1 MKLGYRNYFL
11 IGLIVIDLEKETQAA
26 ELKGSLLL
34 FTRFFYKYLTDKDFI
49 ISSPPGRESH
59 HITVCKAFTKLFRE
73 QNHAYGLIINL
84 PPGYGKSV
92 MTSMWVAWCYAH
104 YPDCNF
110 LYISYS
116 HELAAAHTS
125 FIKQIISSK
134 MFKYLFDVEI
144 SSDTRAKDHFMT
156 TAGGSVAAFGSSG
169 AVTGRNAGAPGLN
182 RFSGCVIIDDA
193 HKPNEIH
200 SDSVR
205 ESVIRNYNETIM
217 QRPRD
222 NNVPIVFIGQ
232 RLHEEDL
239 AAYLMSG
246 KDVRTWDRVI
256 MKGIDEAGNA
266 LYPEVQSLAY
276 LRELQ
281 EKQPFV
287 FYSQIQQEPVPSG
300 GALFKPEWF
309 IVLDFE
315 PKIIKT
321 FITADTAETNKSYND
336 ATVFSFWGIY
346 EIETLERKTGIY
358 GLHWLDCYEMRIEP
372 KDLKDAFLD
381 FWQDCMRHEV
391 PPLLAAIEKKSTG
404 VTLLSVIKDE
414 LRGIQVRDIERNRSS
429 GSKTQRFLEMQP
441 FIAEKR
447 ISFTR
452 GAKHVDMC
460 IKHMSK
466 ITANEA
472 HRFDD
477 VADTLCDAIKIA
489 LIDKTLIH
497 TTINKTDYNQIANTL
512 TQKSNKVERL
522 KGLAYK

>member
-1 MKLGYRNYFL
+1 M
-11 IGLIVIDLEKETQAA
+11 IDLERETQAS

-34 FTRFFYKYLTDKDFI
+34 FIRFFYKSLTGRDFI
-49 ISSPPGRESH
+49 ISNPPARESH
-59 HITVCKAFTKLFRE
+59 HITVCKAFTRLFYE
-73 QNHAYGLIINL
+73 QKPAYGLIINL

-134 MFKYLFDVEI
+134 MFKYLFGVEI
-144 SSDTRAKDHFMT
+144 SGDTRAKDHFMT

-169 AVTGRNAGAPGLN
+169 AVTGRNAGSPGLS
-182 RFSGCVIIDDA
+182 RFSGCVVVDDA

-205 ESVIRNYNETIM
+205 ESIIRNYNETIM

-222 NNVPIVFIGQ
+222 TNVPIVFIGQ

-239 AAYLMSG
+239 AAYLVSG
-246 KDVRTWDRVI
+246 KDVRTWDKVVL
-256 MKGIDEAGNA
+256 KGIDEAGNA

-276 LRELQ
+276 LCELQ

-287 FYSQIQQEPVPSG
+287 FWSQIQQEPIPSG

-315 PKIIKT
+315 PTIMQT

-346 EIETLERKTGIY
+346 EIETMGRKTGMH
-358 GLHWLDCYEMRIEP
+358 GLHWLDCIELRIEP

-381 FWQDCMRHEV
+381 FWQDCMKHKL
-391 PPLLAAIEKKSTG
+391 PPLMVAIEKKSTG
-404 VTLLSVIKDE
+404 VTLLSVIKED
-414 LRGIQVRDIERNRSS
+414 LRGMQVRDIERNRSS
-429 GSKTQRFLEMQP
+429 GSKTQRFLEIQP
-441 FIAEKR
+441 YIAEKR
-447 ISFTR
+447 ISFTHN
-452 GAKHVDMC
+452 AKHIDSC
-460 IKHMSK
+460 ISHMTK

-472 HRFDD
+472 HRWDD
-477 VADTLCDAIKIA
+477 RADTLADAIKIA
-489 LIDKTLIH
+489 LIDKTLNYNTKQHDKIAA
-497 TTINKTDYNQIANTL
+497 TIMSK
-512 TQKSNKVERL
+512 QKVSL
-522 KGLAYK
+522 KARTILYGGQQNSS

>member
-1 MKLGYRNYFL
+1 M
-11 IGLIVIDLEKETQAA
+11 IDIEKETQAA

-34 FTRFFYKYLTDKDFI
+34 FTRFFYKHLTGRDFI
-49 ISSPPGRESH
+49 VSNPPGRESH
-59 HITVCKAFTKLFRE
+59 HITVSKAFTSLFRE
-73 QNHAYGLIINL
+73 QQHAYGLIINL

-125 FIKQIISSK
+125 FIKQIMSSK
-134 MFKYLFDVEI
+134 MYKYLFDIEI

-169 AVTGRNAGAPGLN
+169 AVTGRNAGSPGLD
-182 RFSGCVIIDDA
+182 RFSGCVVIDDA

-239 AAYLMSG
+239 AAYMMSG
-246 KDVRTWDRVI
+246 RDVRTWDRVI
-256 MKGIDEAGNA
+256 LKGIDDAGNA
-266 LYPEVQSLAY
+266 LYPQVQSLAY
-276 LRELQ
+276 LKELQ

-300 GALFKPEWF
+300 GALYKPEWF
-309 IVLDFE
+309 VVLDFE

-336 ATVFSFWGIY
+336 ATVFSFWGLY
-346 EIETLERKTGIY
+346 EIETMERKTGIY
-358 GLHWLDCYEMRIEP
+358 GLHWLDCMELRIEP

-381 FWQDCMRHEV
+381 FWQDCMRHEI
-391 PPLLAAIEKKSTG
+391 PPLLTAIEKKSTG
-404 VTLLSVIKDE
+404 VTLLSVIKQE
-414 LRGIQVRDIERNRSS
+414 LRGMQVRDIERNRSS
-429 GSKTQRFLEMQP
+429 GSKTQRFLEIQP
-441 FIAEKR
+441 YIAEKR

-452 GAKHVDMC
+452 NAKHVDAC
-460 IKHMSK
+460 IRHMTK

-472 HRFDD
+472 HRWDD
-477 VADTLCDAIKIA
+477 ICDTAADAIKIA
-489 LIDKTLIH
+489 LIDKTLIAN
-497 TTINKTDYNQIANTL
+497 TINKIDYNQMANSL
-512 TQKSNKVERL
+512 THKSNKVERL

>member
-1 MKLGYRNYFL
+1 M
-11 IGLIVIDLEKETQAA
+11 IDLEKEQQAA

-34 FTRFFYKYLTDKDFI
+34 FTRFFYKHLTGRDFI
-49 ISSPPGRESH
+49 VSNPPGRESH
-59 HITVCKAFTKLFRE
+59 HITVSKAFTSLFRE
-73 QNHAYGLIINL
+73 QQHAYGLIINL

-125 FIKQIISSK
+125 FIKQIMSSK
-134 MFKYLFDVEI
+134 MYKYLFDIEI

-169 AVTGRNAGAPGLN
+169 AVTGRNAGSPGLD
-182 RFSGCVIIDDA
+182 RFSGCVVIDDA

-239 AAYLMSG
+239 AAYMMSG
-246 KDVRTWDRVI
+246 RDVRTWDRVI
-256 MKGIDEAGNA
+256 LKGIDDAGNA
-266 LYPEVQSLAY
+266 LYPQVQSLAY
-276 LRELQ
+276 LKELQ

-300 GALFKPEWF
+300 GALYKPEWF
-309 IVLDFE
+309 VVLDFE
-315 PKIIKT
+315 PKITKT

-336 ATVFSFWGIY
+336 ATVFSFWGLY
-346 EIETLERKTGIY
+346 EIETMERKTGIY
-358 GLHWLDCYEMRIEP
+358 GLHWLDCMELRIEP

-381 FWQDCMRHEV
+381 FWQDCMRHEI
-391 PPLLAAIEKKSTG
+391 PPLLTAIEKKSTG
-404 VTLLSVIKDE
+404 VTLLSVIKQE
-414 LRGIQVRDIERNRSS
+414 LRGMQVRDIERNRSS
-429 GSKTQRFLEMQP
+429 GSKTQRFLEIQP
-441 FIAEKR
+441 YIAEKR

-452 GAKHVDMC
+452 NAKHADTC
-460 IKHMSK
+460 IRHMTK

-472 HRFDD
+472 HRWDD
-477 VADTLCDAIKIA
+477 NL
-489 LIDKTLIH
+489 LE
-497 TTINKTDYNQIANTL
+497 Q
-512 TQKSNKVERL
+512 Q
-522 KGLAYK
+522 